1 MDPMRVY
8 LDHHATTPCDPRVV
22 AAMEPWWTERF
33 GNAAS
38 RSHRW
43 GVEARRATEQARG
56 QLALRLGCSPKEIV
70 FTSGATEAN
79 NLAILGV
86 MRANRDRGD
95 HLITVA
101 TEHKAVLDP
110 AAQLERE
117 GFRVTVL
124 PVQADGRVD
133 PDAVRGAIESG
144 TVLLSVMWANNEVGV
159 LQPLAELVAIA
170 HEAGVLV
177 HTDAAQALATEAIDL
192 RALDVDLLSCSAHKT
207 YGPKGVGALVVR
219 RRRPQTTI
227 QPLLFGGGHERGLRS
242 GTLPVPLL
250 VGFGEAAS
258 LYDPAESERI
268 GRLRDRLHAGLEDLV
283 QVNGSREHRLPGN
296 LSITVPGVEAKALLV
311 ACPELAMS
319 SGSACTSASL
329 EPSHV
334 LKAMGLHE
342 VSLQTLRLGLGR
354 TTTVAQVDFAVGLL
368 REKIA
373 VVRSL
378 AG

>member
-1 MDPMRVY
+1 MEPMRVY

-22 AAMEPWWTERF
+22 AAMEPYWSERF

-43 GVEARRATEQARG
+43 GVEARRATEAARG
-56 QLALRLGCSPKEIV
+56 KLALRLGCSPKEVI

-79 NLAILGV
+79 NLALLGV
-86 MRANRDRGD
+86 MRANRERGD
-95 HLITVA
+95 HVITVA

-110 AAQLERE
+110 VAQLARE
-117 GFRVTVL
+117 GFRTTVL
-124 PVQADGRVD
+124 PVQDDGRVD
-133 PDAVRGAIESG
+133 PEAVRQAIEPG
-144 TVLLSVMWANNEVGV
+144 TVLVSVMWANNEVGV
-159 LQPLAELVAIA
+159 LQPLEAIVDIA
-170 HEAGVLV
+170 HAAGVWV
-177 HTDAAQALATEAIDL
+177 HTDAAQALATQAIDL
-192 RALDVDLLSCSAHKT
+192 RALDVDLLSCSAHKA

-219 RRRPQTTI
+219 RRRPAIAIT
-227 QPLLFGGGHERGLRS
+227 PLQFGGGHERGLRS

-258 LYDPAESERI
+258 LYDPVEAERI
-268 GRLRDRLHAGLEDLV
+268 GRLRDRLREGLGDLV
-283 QVNGSREHRLPGN
+283 TVNGSVEHRLPGN
-296 LSITVPGVEAKALLV
+296 LSVTVPGVEAKALLV

-354 TTTVAQVDFAVGLL
+354 TTTEAQVDFAVALL
-368 REKIA
+368 REKITL
-373 VVRSL
+373 VRSL
-378 AG
+378 AH

>member
-1 MDPMRVY
+1 
-8 LDHHATTPCDPRVV
+8 
-22 AAMEPWWTERF
+22 MEPYWTEHF

-43 GVEARRATEQARG
+43 GVEARRATEHARG
-56 QLALRLGCSPKEIV
+56 QLALRLGCSPREVI
-70 FTSGATEAN
+70 FTSGATEAD
-79 NLAILGV
+79 NLALLGV

-95 HLITVA
+95 HVITVA

-110 AAQLERE
+110 VAQLARE
-117 GFRVTVL
+117 GFRTTVL
-124 PVQADGRVD
+124 PVGSDGLVD
-133 PDAVRGAIESG
+133 PEAVRRAIEPG

-159 LQPLAELVAIA
+159 LQPLVDLVGIA

-192 RALDVDLLSCSAHKT
+192 RALDVDLLSCSAHKA

-219 RRRPQTTI
+219 RRRPATAI
-227 QPLLFGGGHERGLRS
+227 EPLQYGGGHERGLRS

-250 VGFGEAAS
+250 VGFGAAVA
-258 LYDPAESERI
+258 LYEPAEAERI
-268 GRLRDRLHAGLEDLV
+268 RGLRDRMRAGLGDEV
-283 QVNGSREHRLPGN
+283 RVNGSMEHRLPGN
-296 LSITVPGVEAKALLV
+296 LNLTVPGVEAKALLV

-342 VSLQTLRLGLGR
+342 QSLQTLRLGLGR
-354 TTTVAQVDFAVGLL
+354 TTTEAQVDYAVERL

-378 AG
+378 TSGVL